1 MQRINDQTE
10 IDGTAWYVWRTGI
23 YGFDYSNYSKQSALR
38 DEFKDSDFYVSCL
51 AFKFQFKSQHAS
63 ILTISLL

>member
-10 IDGTAWYVWRTGI
+10 IEGRAWYVWRSGRFGDGTI
-23 YGFDYSNYSKQSALR
+23 FAMKD
-38 DEFKDSDFYVSCL
+38 DFKDSDDYVSCL